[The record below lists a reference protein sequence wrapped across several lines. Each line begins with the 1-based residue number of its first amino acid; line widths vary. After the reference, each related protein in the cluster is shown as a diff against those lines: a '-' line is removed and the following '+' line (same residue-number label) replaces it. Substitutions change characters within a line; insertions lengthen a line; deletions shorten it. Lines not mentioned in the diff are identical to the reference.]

1 MQEKKGEHI
10 VAFWIFV
17 GVRVF
22 SIVLMAITL
31 YTEHWLGFFNAS
43 LTLFVTFL
51 PNILKKRWNI
61 IYPSEIWVVTLLFV
75 MAALIFGEIFDFYYK
90 FEAWDAILHMLSGFV
105 IAMVAFI
112 IVKQLHEDVD
122 IRVTLSPF
130 FVSLFA
136 VSFSMAVGVVWEIFE
151 YLMDVWF
158 GTNMQK
164 SGLVDT
170 MEDLIVA
177 TIGALIVGLLGY
189 LYLKYGNN
197 NMVGRMIEKQERMT
211 TK

>member
-1 MQEKKGEHI
+1 MKENKS
-10 VAFWIFV
+10 AAYWTFV
-17 GVRVF
+17 IVRVF
-22 SIVLMAITL
+22 SVVLMAITL
-31 YTEHWLGFFNAS
+31 YTGHWLGFFNAS

-61 IYPSEIWVVTLLFV
+61 VYPSEIWVVTLLFV
-75 MAALIFGEIFDFYYK
+75 MAALIFGEIFNFYYK
-90 FEAWDAILHMLSGFV
+90 FEAWDTILHTLSGFV

-112 IVKQLHEDVD
+112 IVKQLNEEVD

-136 VSFSMAVGVVWEIFE
+136 VCFSMAVAVVWEIFE
-151 YLMDVWF
+151 YAMDTWF

-177 TIGALIVGLLGY
+177 TIGALIVGVLGY
-189 LYLKYGNN
+189 LYLKHGKN
-197 NMVGRMIEKQERMT
+197 NMVGRMIEKQEKIST
-211 TK
+211 SK

>member
-1 MQEKKGEHI
+1 MTKNKN
-10 VAFWIFV
+10 VTYWIFV
-17 GVRVF
+17 SARVF
-22 SIVLMAITL
+22 SVVLMAITI
-31 YTEHWLGFFNAS
+31 YTGHWLGFFNAG

-61 IYPSEIWVVTLLFV
+61 LYPSEIWIVTLLFV
-75 MAALIFGEIFDFYYK
+75 MAALIFGEIFNFYYK
-90 FEAWDAILHMLSGFV
+90 FEAWDTVLHTLSGFV

-112 IVKQLHEDVD
+112 IVKQLNEEVD

-130 FVSLFA
+130 FVALFA
-136 VSFSMAVGVVWEIFE
+136 VSFSMAVAVVWEIFE
-151 YLMDVWF
+151 YAMDIWF

-177 TIGALIVGLLGY
+177 TIGALIVGILGY
-189 LYLKYGNN
+189 LYLKHGNN
-197 NMVGRMIEKQERMT
+197 NMVGRMIEKQEKMSSV
-211 TK
+211 K

>member
-1 MQEKKGEHI
+1 MIKNKNI
-10 VAFWIFV
+10 TYWIFV

-22 SIVLMAITL
+22 STVLMAVTL
-31 YTEHWLGFFNAS
+31 YTGHWLGLFNAS

-51 PNILKKRWNI
+51 PNILKKQWNI
-61 IYPSEIWVVTLLFV
+61 TYPGEIWIVTLLFV

-90 FEAWDAILHMLSGFV
+90 FAAWDTILHTLSGFV

-112 IVKQLHEDVD
+112 IVKQLNEDMD

-130 FVSLFA
+130 FTALFA
-136 VSFSMAVGVVWEIFE
+136 VCFSMAIAVVWEIFE
-151 YLMDVWF
+151 YVMDMSF

-189 LYLKYGNN
+189 LYLKHGNN
-197 NMVGRMIEKQERMT
+197 NMVGRMIEKQE
-211 TK
+211 KNNIK